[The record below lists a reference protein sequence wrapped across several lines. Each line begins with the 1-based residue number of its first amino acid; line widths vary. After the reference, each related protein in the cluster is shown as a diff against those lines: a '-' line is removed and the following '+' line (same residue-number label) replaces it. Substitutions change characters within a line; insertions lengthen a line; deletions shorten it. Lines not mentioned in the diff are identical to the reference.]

1 MWSSPNENL
10 QGRSSTFVQKN
21 TNSETYKQRY
31 VLPYKRS
38 ERFYHSEYKMNY
50 NDGFQGRKRG
60 ANYIWSQFDRR
71 NNHFDHSGAPY
82 AMGMKRRRERCS
94 YDDQYFLNV
103 WDDRETEESETDLDA
118 ENGPEEKWYKVTIPS
133 GRKYEKTWLMR
144 SIQNFCSEPFIPV
157 DFHYDK
163 TQARFFVQNA
173 KTASALK
180 DVSYRICDETNRKIA
195 IFVSPSVVP
204 YSVQN
209 KFTSEQME
217 YIRESMMNRYDSSQK
232 ALDLE
237 KFRFDQDLMD
247 KDIDMMLNRRS
258 CMVATLQIIQSD
270 FPELLSLNL
279 KNNKLYQ
286 LDGLSDMTEKA
297 PHVKI
302 LNLSRNKLKSFTELE
317 KVKELKLEE
326 LWLEGNP
333 FCNCFSD
340 HSEYIRVPTG
350 KPQDGKDLIVPTG
363 KPQDG
368 KDLIVPTRM
377 DIEVPQPCK
386 ESCNK
391 SEVIK
396 NLVLQFLKE
405 YYLFYDNGDRL
416 RLLDAY
422 HDQACFSLSVP
433 FDVSD
438 PDLNNLEEYFK
449 YNRDLKRQQDS
460 NMRLQLLKH
469 TKHDIVNS
477 LSLLPKTQHD
487 LCSFLVD
494 LFLHTEMMLCF
505 SVNGL
510 FMEVEGKFRGC
521 IRAFTRIFI
530 AIPCSDSR
538 ICIINDELIVRNASP
553 KEIQKAFTSLPV
565 PDTSFKPLLSEEQQE
580 MVKSFSVQSGMKLDW
595 SQKCLQDNEWD
606 YTKAGEAFTALQ
618 NEGKIPKEFFK

>member
-1 MWSSPNENL
+1 MWSSPGENPR
-10 QGRSSTFVQKN
+10 GRSSMMFLKK
-21 TNSETYKQRY
+21 TNSETQKHRY
-31 VLPYKRS
+31 GLPYKRS
-38 ERFYHSEYKMNY
+38 ETYYHSEYKMNHHH
-50 NDGFQGRKRG
+50 GFQGKKRG
-60 ANYIWSQFDRR
+60 VNYIWNKFDRK
-71 NNHFDHSGAPY
+71 NNRFDHHGAPY
-82 AMGMKRRRERCS
+82 DMGLKRRRERFS
-94 YDDQYFLNV
+94 YEDQYFLNV
-103 WDDRETEESETDLDA
+103 CDDRKTEEGKTDLDA
-118 ENGPEEKWYKVTIPS
+118 VNGTGERWYKVTIPS
-133 GRKYEKTWLMR
+133 GRKYEKTWLMN
-144 SIQNFCSEPFIPV
+144 SIQNLCSVPFIPV

-163 TQARFFVQNA
+163 NRARFFVQNA

-180 DVSYRICDETNRKIA
+180 EVNYKISDETSTKIS

-209 KFTSEQME
+209 KFTSEQMAHLKK
-217 YIRESMMNRYDSSQK
+217 SMMKRYDASQK

-258 CMVATLQIIQSD
+258 CMVATLQIIESNI
-270 FPELLSLNL
+270 PELLSLNL

-286 LDGLSDMTEKA
+286 LDGLCDMTEKA
-297 PHVKI
+297 PQVKI
-302 LNLSRNKLKSFTELE
+302 LNLSQNKLKSISELD
-317 KVKELKLEE
+317 KLKELKLEE

-340 HSEYIRVPTG
+340 HAEYISAI
-350 KPQDGKDLIVPTG
+350 QDLFPKLLRL
-363 KPQDG
+363 DG
-368 KDLIVPTRM
+368 RELIVPTRM
-377 DIEVPQPCK
+377 DIETPQPCK
-386 ESCNK
+386 ETCNE
-391 SEVIK
+391 SELIK
-396 NLVLQFLKE
+396 NLVLRFLKE

-433 FDVSD
+433 SNVSD
-438 PDLNNLEEYFK
+438 PDLNDLEEYFK
-449 YNRDLKRQQDS
+449 YNRDIKKQQDS
-460 NMRLQLLKH
+460 QKRMQLLKH
-469 TKHDIVNS
+469 TKHDIVNY

-487 LCSFLVD
+487 LCSFWVD
-494 LFLHTEMMLCF
+494 LCLHTEMMLCF

-510 FMEVEGKFRGC
+510 FKEVEGKCQGR

-530 AIPCSDSR
+530 TVPCSDSR
-538 ICIINDELIVRNASP
+538 ICIMNDQLIVRNASP
-553 KEIQKAFTSLPV
+553 KEVQKAFTSLLA

-595 SQKCLQDNEWD
+595 SQKCLEDNEWD

>member
-1 MWSSPNENL
+1 MIVL
-10 QGRSSTFVQKN
+10 KN
-21 TNSETYKQRY
+21 TSETQKQRY
-31 VLPYKRS
+31 GLPYNRP
-38 ERFYHSEYKMNY
+38 ETYYHSEYKMNH
-50 NDGFQGRKRG
+50 NRGFQGRKRG
-60 ANYIWSQFDRR
+60 VNYIWNKFDRK
-71 NNHFDHSGAPY
+71 NSNFDHPGAPY
-82 AMGMKRRRERCS
+82 AMGVKRRRERYS
-94 YDDQYFLNV
+94 YEDQYFLTV
-103 WDDRETEESETDLDA
+103 WDDRKTEQDETDLDD

-133 GRKYEKTWLMR
+133 GRKYEKTWLMN
-144 SIQNFCSEPFIPV
+144 SIQNLCSVPFVPV

-163 TQARFFVQNA
+163 NRARFFVQNA

-180 DVSYRICDETNRKIA
+180 DVSYRICDEASRKIS

-217 YIRESMMNRYDSSQK
+217 HLKISMMNRYDASQK

-258 CMVATLQIIQSD
+258 CMVATLQIIESNI
-270 FPELLSLNL
+270 PELLSLNL

-302 LNLSRNKLKSFTELE
+302 LNLSRNKLKSITELE

-340 HSEYIRVPTG
+340 HSEYISTIRDLFP
-350 KPQDGKDLIVPTG
+350 KLLRLDGKELIVPTG
-363 KPQDG
+363 
-368 KDLIVPTRM
+368 M
-377 DIEVPQPCK
+377 DIEAPQPCK
-386 ESCNK
+386 KTCN
-391 SEVIK
+391 EPELIK

-433 FDVSD
+433 FNVSD

-449 YNRDLKRQQDS
+449 YNRDIKKQQDS
-460 NMRLQLLKH
+460 YMRMQLLKH

-477 LSLLPKTQHD
+477 LILLPKTQHD
-487 LCSFLVD
+487 LCSFWVD
-494 LFLHTEMMLCF
+494 LCFHTEMMLCF

-510 FMEVEGKFRGC
+510 FKEVEGKCQGC

-538 ICIINDELIVRNASP
+538 ICIMNDELIVRNASP
-553 KEIQKAFTSLPV
+553 KEIQKAFTSSPA
-565 PDTSFKPLLSEEQQE
+565 PHISFKPLISEEQQE
-580 MVKSFSVQSGMKLDW
+580 MVKSFSEQSGMKLDW
-595 SQKCLQDNEWD
+595 SQKCLEDNEWD
-606 YTKAGEAFTALQ
+606 YTKAGEAFIALQ